1 MSTDEAL
8 TAAFLFL
15 FVASPV
21 NAARVVLVAALL
33 VGFDVALAVVVTLW
47 RVGF

>member
-1 MSTDEAL
+1 MSTGEIL
-8 TAAFLFL
+8 TAAFL

-21 NAARVVLVAALL
+21 NAARVVVVAGLL
-33 VGFDVALAVVVTLW
+33 VGFDVALVVVTLY